1 MALVLTEEQTM
12 LRDSAR
18 GFLSAEAP
26 VAHLRSLRDQKDAK
40 GYSPALWQRCT
51 EMGFAGVLVPE
62 AHGGLGL
69 TLTDAAVIEI
79 DPVAGGDEARDTVRR
94 LHELRLETR
103 QRPDGAHEI
112 VGLHRREGE
121 TVGAT
126 RPAAQALRVLHA
138 PGHIATPRAT
148 IRNKP
153 GAIAE
158 RAQRWRAQTHATH
171 QRIMRGKP

>member
-1 MALVLTEEQTM
+1 MATRIIIVDSSGQPIFGCDSHHGDDHAAAWIEDSLALLAEQ
-12 LRDSAR
+12 
-18 GFLSAEAP
+18 GI
-26 VAHLRSLRDQKDAK
+26 
-40 GYSPALWQRCT
+40 
-51 EMGFAGVLVPE
+51 
-62 AHGGLGL
+62 
-69 TLTDAAVIEI
+69 TDAAVIEI